1 MALINN
7 LDMISNI
14 SSDYIQ
20 KAYESY
26 TPKVTNDKDF
36 DMAFKAAMNMID
48 ETNDYSNAAESEE
61 IKFALGQSD
70 NTHDLQ
76 VAQEE
81 ANIALQFTVAVR
93 DKVISAYQEIM
104 NMQM

>member
-7 LDMISNI
+7 MDMLQYI
-14 SSDYIQ
+14 SSNYIQ
-20 KAYESY
+20 KAYENFQ
-26 TPKVTNDKDF
+26 PKVADENDF
-36 DMAFKAAMNMID
+36 DLAFKAAMNMID
-48 ETNDYSNAAESEE
+48 ETNDYSNTAESEE

-104 NMQM
+104 QMQM